1 MLTQFDTGSATRIG
15 RVVRA
20 VEGQY
25 PRARSLTFGPLPDGG
40 SRPVPVFRICTFSAV
55 WNKGSAKTVT
65 FKYGSTATASAI
77 NLFANIP
84 APTGTAHCAIAR
96 EGTAWFL
103 IAAEC

>member
-1 MLTQFDTGSATRIG
+1 
-15 RVVRA
+15 
-20 VEGQY
+20 
-25 PRARSLTFGPLPDGG
+25 
-40 SRPVPVFRICTFSAV
+40 V